1 MSDWKTR
8 QSLLIRVKDKH
19 DEGSWEEFDSIYR
32 PYIYTVIRK
41 MGPKHEDAQEL
52 LQSVLLAVWKKIPDF
67 DYLPSTGR
75 FRGWISTI
83 TANAVRNFLK
93 RKSVEADKYKE
104 YPNTHLFPYKAFE
117 EISKIAHF
125 EWEVY
130 ISNMAWENVEGKLAP
145 KVKEVYQ
152 RLYKGEKPVDIC
164 DALSIEQNTIY
175 VYKKRVLKLLSA
187 EVKRLDEEYG

>member
-19 DEGSWEEFDSIYR
+19 DESSWEEFDSLYR
-32 PYIYTVIRK
+32 PYIYTVIRR
-41 MGPKHEDAQEL
+41 MGPEHEDAQEL
-52 LQSVLLAVWKKIPDF
+52 MQSILLAVWKRIPDF
-67 DYLPSTGR
+67 DYQPSSGR

-93 RKSVEADKYKE
+93 RKSVETAKYKE
-104 YPNTHLFPYKAFE
+104 YPNTHLFPYKPYE
-117 EISKIAHF
+117 EIQEIARA

-130 ISNMAWENVEGKLAP
+130 VSNMAWDKIEDKLAP

-152 RLYKGEKPVDIC
+152 RLYKGEKPISIC
-164 DALSIEQNTIY
+164 EEMGIEQNTIY
-175 VYKKRVLKLLSA
+175 VYKKRVLKLLSS

>member
-8 QSLLIRVKDKH
+8 QSLLLRVKDKH
-19 DEGSWEEFDSIYR
+19 DEGSWEEFDSTYR

-41 MGPKHEDAQEL
+41 MGPSHDDAQEL
-52 LQSVLLAVWKKIPDF
+52 MQSVMLAVWKKIPDF
-67 DYLPSTGR
+67 EYRPSMGR

-93 RKSVEADKYKE
+93 RKSVEAEKYKE
-104 YPNTHLFPYKAFE
+104 YPNTHLFPYKKFE
-117 EISKIAHF
+117 EIEEIARY

-130 ISNMAWENVEGKLAP
+130 VSNMAWKNVVDQLAP
-145 KVKEVYQ
+145 KVKEVYE
-152 RLYKGEKPVDIC
+152 RLYKGEKPIDIC
-164 DALSIEQNTIY
+164 EDLGIEQNTIY